1 MKQLIRSFYVI
12 CSIALLTLLHS
23 CYSFT
28 GAAIDPNVKTVSVAF
43 FQNYAP
49 IAQVTVS
56 QEFTEELKDIFIS
69 QTNLTLVKEGGDLQF
84 EGAIT
89 NYEAVPLA
97 IQGNEQA
104 AQTRLNI
111 TVNVKF
117 THRFDPT
124 QNFERSFTQFEDFES
139 SQTLAAIE
147 SQLIESINEK
157 LTQDIFNA
165 SVGNW

>member
-1 MKQLIRSFYVI
+1 MKQLIKSFKVLI
-12 CSIALLTLLHS
+12 GLLTVISLQS
-23 CYSFT
+23 CYTFT
-28 GAAIDPNVKTVSVAF
+28 GAAIDPNVKTISVAF

-56 QEFTEELKDIFIS
+56 QEFTEALKDIFIS
-69 QTNLTLVKEGGDLQF
+69 QTNLTLIKENGDLQF

-89 NYEAVPLA
+89 RYEAVPLA

-117 THRFDPT
+117 THTIDPT
-124 QNFERSFTQFEDFES
+124 QSFERSFTQFEDFTSTE
-139 SQTLAAIE
+139 TLASVE
-147 SQLIESINEK
+147 DRLIEAVNEK

>member
-1 MKQLIRSFYVI
+1 MKQLIK
-12 CSIALLTLLHS
+12 SIKIAIGIFSIVGLQG

-49 IAQVTVS
+49 IAQVTLS
-56 QEFTEELKDIFIS
+56 QEFTEALKDIFIS
-69 QTNLTLVKEGGDLQF
+69 QTNLTLIKENGDLHF
-84 EGAIT
+84 EGSIT
-89 NYEAVPLA
+89 RYEAVPLA

-104 AQTRLNI
+104 ARTRLNV

-117 THRFDPT
+117 TNRIDPT
-124 QNFERSFTQFEDFES
+124 QSFEKAFTQFEDFES
-139 SQTLAAIE
+139 DEILTSIE
-147 SQLIESINEK
+147 GQLIEAINEK